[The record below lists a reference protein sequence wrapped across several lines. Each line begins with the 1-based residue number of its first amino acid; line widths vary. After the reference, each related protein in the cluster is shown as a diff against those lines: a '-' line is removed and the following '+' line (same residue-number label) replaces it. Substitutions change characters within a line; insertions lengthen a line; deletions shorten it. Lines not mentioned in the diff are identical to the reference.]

1 MAIKVLSHRNKWTHS
16 KKSVSIASGVS
27 ETAFYGVRIAIVYRN
42 KLARNLSGAM
52 YCGRTMRRETMS
64 ARESRWGGR
73 HYRPP
78 HRARV
83 EKPTLARRC
92 RCPIAFDGH
101 LTTPPLRSPRRVYL
115 SNREL
120 TANIQL
126 CSHRSRHAII
136 FNAASPGICMQGG
149 YHRCSR
155 RFLNIARKTNMNVVY
170 WRRLLLTSRF
180 LRYVHFNVTLQIQ
193 LTTMLRSLVWSY
205 RCTELMWTLDL
216 TIQLS
221 K

>member
-1 MAIKVLSHRNKWTHS
+1 
-16 KKSVSIASGVS
+16 
-27 ETAFYGVRIAIVYRN
+27 
-42 KLARNLSGAM
+42 M

-92 RCPIAFDGH
+92 RAPIAFDGH
-101 LTTPPLRSPRRVYL
+101 LTTPPPSSPRRVYL

-126 CSHRSRHAII
+126 CSHRSHHAII
-136 FNAASPGICMQGG
+136 FTALAHRVPRICMQGG
-149 YHRCSR
+149 GRGCR
-155 RFLNIARKTNMNVVY
+155 RFLNNARKTNK
-170 WRRLLLTSRF
+170 
-180 LRYVHFNVTLQIQ
+180 
-193 LTTMLRSLVWSY
+193 TTDRAAAF
-205 RCTELMWTLDL
+205 TN
-216 TIQLS
+216 
-221 K
+221 